1 MGWCMQHIGYG
12 LYHFCGT
19 STPCDVLQWYDIN
32 KIYKCLS
39 CEVKMSIIIPTVLTE
54 IDRKKQCQQ
63 DQCWNESKGK
73 QGLLWPKND
82 CLGLVFFARLLK
94 QSLRC
99 TEEKRSSIIALQ
111 DWPVQWKAK
120 YCHWCNWTPKWL
132 AMRLNGV
139 VNILNDR
146 GPRID
151 PHGTPALQR
160 RIRPSSPN
168 IH

>member
-1 MGWCMQHIGYG
+1 MSWCMQHIGYG

-111 DWPVQWKAK
+111 DWL
-120 YCHWCNWTPKWL
+120 CNEKPSIVTGVTGPLSDW
-132 AMRLNGV
+132 RLNGV
-139 VNILNDR
+139 VNILNDS

-151 PHGTPALQR
+151 PRGTPALQR
-160 RIRPSSPN
+160 RIRPSSTN